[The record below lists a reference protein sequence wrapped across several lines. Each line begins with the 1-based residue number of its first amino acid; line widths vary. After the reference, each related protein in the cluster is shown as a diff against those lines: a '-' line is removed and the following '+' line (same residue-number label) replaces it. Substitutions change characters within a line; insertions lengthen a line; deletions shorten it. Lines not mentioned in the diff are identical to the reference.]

1 MKYIF
6 LDWDGVL
13 IPYKKKGLWGH
24 GKLSFEAVQAVN
36 LLVDYYDA
44 KIICSSA
51 WRTKMKKRRYIRAIL
66 RAFGVRGEIHGFT
79 PDLGNRGKEIRCYCK
94 KNNIKMNKIIVI
106 DDDMRGIKGKIKK
119 KYIIKPEPTKGLTFK
134 HVSKFIKENR

>member
-1 MKYIF
+1 MRYIF

-24 GKLSFEAVQAVN
+24 GKISFEAVNAVN

-51 WRTKMKKRRYIRAIL
+51 WRTKIKKRRYIRAIL
-66 RAFGVRGEIHGFT
+66 RAFGVKGEIHGFT
-79 PDLGNRGKEIRCYCK
+79 PDLGNRGKEIKKYCK
-94 KNNIKMNKIIVI
+94 WHKIKLKNIIVI
-106 DDDMRGIKGKIKK
+106 DDDLRDIKGKIKK
-119 KYIIKPEPTKGLTFK
+119 KYIIKPVPTVGLTFK
-134 HVSKFIKENR
+134 QAGKFIKENR